1 METNLESA
9 KNSILHVL
17 INRIASKNGLEKAIK
32 CVADYNDLSYEDLKE
47 WANATQDKLT
57 KSTKSLQTAIFKST
71 EKKEQK
77 EQKEQKGQKE
87 QKEQGQEQTEPA
99 KIVVIKRS
107 QNMDDKVMP
116 TSDERNFNIV
126 MDTTNNIYRRI
137 DSISMVKD
145 RDLLVKLYNDSEAF
159 EIKREII
166 KVCNLEEIHALA
178 LKESSEL
185 LRVEAI
191 KAVHN
196 RMIIRQEAVNN
207 SSIQVRIEAVR
218 KTQDPHILQKI
229 IINEPD
235 FNVRKTALN
244 QIKSPSL
251 LEAMKHQIS
260 EKFLPFI
267 DERINVLRGNDDH
280 LKKSI
285 QHLIDL
291 H

>member
-47 WANATQDKLT
+47 WATATQDKLT
-57 KSTKSLQTAIFKST
+57 KSTKSLQTAIFKNT
-71 EKKEQK
+71 EKKE
-77 EQKEQKGQKE
+77 QKE

-107 QNMDDKVMP
+107 QNMDDKVIP